1 MSTDDQQYLS
11 DDELWAMLAE
21 SQGLERVDVLFE
33 LAERAS
39 ARGDEP
45 QAITLVGEAEA
56 TANAADDA
64 FAEARAVSQQGVL
77 LFRAAEYAE
86 SAGRYQRAA
95 GLFASVA
102 KDGWASS
109 AHWGRA
115 DALRAMGDF
124 EGWLA
129 ASLDARASAES
140 EGDLALFGNASL
152 MQARALYYLDRE
164 DESLQACQE
173 ARDAFRQVRLPGKVG
188 EVDDFAITVLL
199 YVGGTDSALDLA
211 RGCVVLAR
219 ESSSDHD
226 DAYARRRLS
235 EVHQE
240 RGETGDA
247 LTQAEFARELYRER
261 GDLLG
266 VARCER
272 LRARAL
278 TDAGRDPEALVAFV
292 DARVLF
298 DAHGMDY
305 DALGCDVWRSVVL
318 HNSGDYAGAARVNRR
333 LIDEFGMFDNAT
345 TDRRWSAV
353 RLLDNLHE
361 AGRFDECVTSTQEN
375 QQLWGETPPS
385 ESPSYRSFLGL
396 AAAALEVTDRPE
408 DAAELA
414 DQVIASTPASQ
425 ATRSTALC
433 YEVRGRARLEAGE
446 PGGSQDL
453 AHAIAV
459 HLAKGDERR
468 ARELS
473 AHFLPEDAEPTAKV
487 TGGKP

>member
-11 DDELWAMLAE
+11 DDELWAMLTE
-21 SQGLERVDVLFE
+21 SQGSERVDVLFE

-39 ARGDEP
+39 ARGDESR
-45 QAITLVGEAEA
+45 AMTLVGEAEA
-56 TANAADDA
+56 TANAADDPV
-64 FAEARAVSQQGVL
+64 AEARAVFQQGVL
-77 LFRAAEYAE
+77 LYRAAEYAD
-86 SAGRYQRAA
+86 SADRYQRSA

-115 DALRAMGDF
+115 DALRMKGDYQ
-124 EGWLA
+124 GWLA

-140 EGDLALFGNASL
+140 EGDLVLFGNASL

-164 DESLQACQE
+164 EESLQACQD
-173 ARDAFRQVRLPGKVG
+173 ARDAYRQVGLPGKVG
-188 EVDDFAITVLL
+188 QVDDFAITVLL
-199 YVGGTDSALDLA
+199 YLGGTDRALDLA

-219 ESSSDHD
+219 ESSSDED
-226 DAYARRRLS
+226 DAYARRRLA

-240 RGETGDA
+240 RGEIGDA
-247 LTQAEFARELYRER
+247 LTQAELARELYRER

-266 VARCER
+266 VARCEQ
-272 LRARAL
+272 LRGRAL
-278 TDAGRDPEALVAFV
+278 TDAGRDREALEAFV

-305 DALGCDVWRSVVL
+305 DALRCDVWRSVVL
-318 HNSGDYAGAARVNRR
+318 HNNGDYVGAARVNRR
-333 LIDEFGMFDNAT
+333 LIDEFSMFDSAA

-361 AGRFDECVTSTQEN
+361 AGRFDECVTSTQEL
-375 QQLWGETPPS
+375 QELWGETLPS

-396 AAAALEVTDRPE
+396 AAAALEVTDQPE
-408 DAAELA
+408 AAAELA
-414 DQVIASTPASQ
+414 EQVIASTPASQ
-425 ATRSTALC
+425 ANRSTALC
-433 YEVRGRARLEAGE
+433 YEIRGRARLVAGE

-473 AHFLPEDAEPTAKV
+473 AHFLPEDAGPAAKE
-487 TGGKP
+487 TGGQP